1 MIRGVNLVHMSHFEN
16 YGGKTQDYESLVC
29 DQNSAMSFG
38 FQLTSTLKKLMERRK
53 GQKDQ

>member
-38 FQLTSTLKKLMERRK
+38 LELTSTLKKLMERRK

>member
-16 YGGKTQDYESLVC
+16 YAGKTQDYESLVC
-29 DQNSAMSFG
+29 DQNSLMSFG
-38 FQLTSTLKKLMERRK
+38 FQLTSTLKNLMERRK